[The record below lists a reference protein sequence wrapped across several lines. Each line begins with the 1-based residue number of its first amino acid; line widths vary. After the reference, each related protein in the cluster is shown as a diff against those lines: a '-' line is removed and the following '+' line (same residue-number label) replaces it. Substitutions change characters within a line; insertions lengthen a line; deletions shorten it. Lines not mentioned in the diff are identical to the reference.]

1 MQTIRS
7 RHRISLCLCIAL
19 IFVSRFG
26 LDVSAAHAA
35 ESKKKEPAPPTLPAQ
50 FVWAADTVPENKDDK
65 LGLPRLV
72 MKNDDIF
79 AIVSPSGMINVANGP
94 YGLYRDDTRFLST
107 LDYTIDGAPLKLIS
121 ADTQHGISGYFIYH
135 NSPADTDGNIASSI
149 ELKREI
155 VLADGMFEKLT
166 LRNRLNRPVTLKL
179 GMSYDFDFKDMFEVR
194 GQIRLKRGSTRIDI
208 KQDAPDYLSAS
219 YIGLDKKI
227 MKTGVLINAS
237 GLADAKG
244 RQPKIKVDE
253 KRAEMIVDLPP
264 EGSRRLEINIVPQEE
279 GDSTRI
285 RQHNFD
291 RALAK
296 AERQYKKWTSDIAQV
311 ECDDPAFN
319 DVMAQAV
326 RDLYLLRQKNGN
338 NLAIAAGLPWYA
350 VPFGRDQLI
359 TSMQILPFA
368 PDLVRGVLLQ
378 LASFQGKRENPFTEE
393 TEGKIMHELRSGEMA
408 RLSEIPFTPYYGTI
422 DATPLFISVIKRYVD
437 YTHDRDLAQK
447 LWPNIQSALS
457 YLERNTNNVFLYYGG
472 VKGRALANQAWK
484 DSGDSV
490 MHKDGRL
497 ARQPIA
503 ICEVQGYLYSA
514 WLDGASLAE
523 SFGYKER
530 ARDLRQK
537 AARLKAEFQKRFW
550 LDKQQYIALAIDG
563 AGDPCEV
570 ISSNPGHLL
579 STGILSQTQQDL
591 VVKRLMAN
599 DMYSGW
605 GIRTLSS
612 AEKAYKADSYH
623 NGSVWPHD
631 NALITA
637 GMAASGHKA
646 EADRVIYSL
655 FDLAR
660 HARDKRLPELFCGY
674 PRVSSRGPKPY
685 PVSCSPQAWCVGS
698 VFQMLGTTI
707 SLLGSESGFCIKSP
721 ALPPGVN
728 HLRLR
733 GFWYNQKRYDVEVKR
748 NIDGTIT
755 GILTSTINRDTKARG
770 LVTSGQK

>member
-1 MQTIRS
+1 MQSIRS
-7 RHRISLCLCIAL
+7 IRPIISGLCIAL
-19 IFVSRFG
+19 ACGSG
-26 LDVSAAHAA
+26 HAHAA
-35 ESKKKEPAPPTLPAQ
+35 ESKKKGAVPPTLPDQ

-65 LGLPRLV
+65 LGLARLV

-79 AIVSPSGMINVANGP
+79 AIVSPTGMINVANGP

-107 LDYTIDGAPLKLIS
+107 LDYTIDGAPLKLLS
-121 ADTQHGISGYFIYH
+121 SDTQHGISGYFIYH
-135 NSPADTDGNIASSI
+135 NKPVEPGGNIASCI

-166 LRNRLNRPVTLKL
+166 LRNRLTRPVTLRL

-194 GQIRLKRGSTRIDI
+194 GQLRLKRGTTRIEI
-208 KQDAPDYLSAS
+208 KPDAPDYLLAV
-219 YIGLDKKI
+219 YTGLDKKI
-227 MKTGVLINAS
+227 MKTGLLINPA
-237 GLADAKG
+237 GLTDAKG
-244 RQPKIKVDE
+244 NKAKIKIDE
-253 KRAEMIVDLPP
+253 KRTEIMVTLPP

-279 GDSTRI
+279 GESARI

-291 RALAK
+291 RALAR
-296 AERQYKKWTSDIAQV
+296 AERQYKKWTADIAQV
-311 ECDDPAFN
+311 ECDDPAFS

-326 RDLYLLRQKNGN
+326 RDLYLLRQKNGD

-378 LASFQGKRENPFTEE
+378 LANFQGKRENPFTEE

-408 RLSEIPFTPYYGTI
+408 RLNEIPFTPYYGTV
-422 DATPLFISVIKRYVD
+422 DATPLFVSLVKRYVD
-437 YTHDRDLAQK
+437 YTHDRDLAQR
-447 LWPNIQSALS
+447 LWPNIQAALA
-457 YLERNTNNVFLYYGG
+457 YLERNTGNVFLYYGG

-503 ICEVQGYLYSA
+503 ICEVQGYLYTA
-514 WLDGASLAE
+514 WLDGASLAD

-530 ARDLRQK
+530 AKDLRQK
-537 AARLKAEFQKRFW
+537 AARLKAEFQRRFW
-550 LDKQQYIALAIDG
+550 LDKQQYVALAIDG
-563 AGDPCEV
+563 GGDPCEV
-570 ISSNPGHLL
+570 VSSNPGHLL
-579 STGILSQTQQDL
+579 SSDILTQLQKDQ

-612 AEKAYKADSYH
+612 SEKAYNPDSYH

-631 NALITA
+631 NALTTA
-637 GMAASGHKA
+637 GMAASGHKS
-646 EADRVIYSL
+646 EADRVIYAL

-660 HARDKRLPELFCGY
+660 HTRDKRLPELFCGY
-674 PRVSSRGPKPY
+674 PRGPLRGPKPY
-685 PVSCSPQAWCVGS
+685 AVSCSPQAWCVGS

-707 SLLGSESGFCIKSP
+707 SLAGSESGFSITSP
-721 ALPPGVN
+721 SLPPGVN
-728 HLRLR
+728 NLRLR
-733 GFWYNQKRYDVEVKR
+733 GFWYNQKRYDIQVKR
-748 NIDGTIT
+748 NADGTIT
-755 GILTSTINRDTKARG
+755 GVLTGTVNKDNRDHKDPKARD
-770 LVTSGQK
+770 LATSGQK